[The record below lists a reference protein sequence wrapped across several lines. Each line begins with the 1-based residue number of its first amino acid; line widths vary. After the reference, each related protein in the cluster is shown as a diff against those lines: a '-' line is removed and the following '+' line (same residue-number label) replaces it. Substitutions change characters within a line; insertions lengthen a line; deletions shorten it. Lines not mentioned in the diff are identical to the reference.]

1 MSTRYEL
8 IKREILKDEKA
19 NFIGR
24 LFFVLAGYIGMTLWL
39 NAIRQ
44 SAALWFVWPLI
55 ILQLYFFFSIFV
67 PCLKRAK
74 QCGYRHG
81 FWIFCVLAIA
91 SRVNDWELLL
101 IPAMVVTMLVLSG
114 RNQKVSAERQYI
126 LPKEGDHN
134 EGTVENE
141 SDLST

>member
-1 MSTRYEL
+1 MSTGYEL
-8 IKREILKDEKA
+8 VKREILKNEKA
-19 NFIGR
+19 DFIGR
-24 LFFVLAGYIGMTLWL
+24 LIFVLAGYIGMTLWL

-44 SAALWFVWPLI
+44 SAAQWFVWVLI
-55 ILQLYFFFSIFV
+55 ILQLYFFFSIFIA
-67 PCLKRAK
+67 CLMRAK

-91 SRVNDWELLL
+91 SRVNDWELLF

-126 LPKEGDHN
+126 LPEK
-134 EGTVENE
+134 ENE
-141 SDLST
+141 DEQQGGGLNNV